1 MKIKHLLLALPM
13 LFYSCG
19 EQTENKSFIHIDM
32 TNLMEAVA
40 TKIPLTE
47 WAKNVLFI
55 PLETNNDIL
64 IKNINA
70 VFQKEDNF
78 LVMHGYTRIS
88 IFSKEGKYLYDIS
101 SQGEGPTNF
110 ISISNTKMTFN

>member
-32 TNLMEAVA
+32 TNLMEADA
-40 TKIPLTE
+40 QKIPLNE

-70 VFQKEDNF
+70 VFQKELIF
-78 LVMHGYTRIS
+78 VLLLAIS
-88 IFSKEGKYLYDIS
+88 EIFVIHLDI
-101 SQGEGPTNF
+101 
-110 ISISNTKMTFN
+110 